1 MTAPA
6 RFKQSDVTR
15 AIKGCEAADLRIG
28 RIEIDASGKIVILPA
43 TAANQNRGNSW
54 EDDRGKAAEIC

>member
-15 AIKGCEAADLRIG
+15 AIKGAMAAGKKVERV
-28 RIEIDASGKIVILPA
+28 EVEPSGKIVIY
-43 TAANQNRGNSW
+43 TESQAAN
-54 EDDRGKAAEIC
+54 DDSPSDWD